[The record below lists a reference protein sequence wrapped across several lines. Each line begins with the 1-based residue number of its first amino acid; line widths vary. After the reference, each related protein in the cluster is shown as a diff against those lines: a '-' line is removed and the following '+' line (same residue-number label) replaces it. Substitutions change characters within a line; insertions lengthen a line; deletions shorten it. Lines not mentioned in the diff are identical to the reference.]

1 MVMVYVCVFFLESI
15 QKFQMLPLDINKFYL
30 SILYYLGIAICT
42 YIDLYLIIRSLN
54 RYTEVPQI

>member
-1 MVMVYVCVFFLESI
+1 MVMVYACVFFLESI

-30 SILYYLGIAICT
+30 SVLYYLGIAICT